1 MRRLGQ
7 TTFAGNALRHIESL
21 ELEAVYL
28 FRDLGPHLDDAV
40 VQRVLK
46 EVAAKFRGQ
55 RSTVIITGG
64 SIGVPK
70 EVGHDVVYL
79 AMELPNRDE
88 LAAVVSA
95 TVQGLRFGAAGTV
108 AMDEAQGE
116 SLLHALSGMTVNQAR
131 QAVARAVLEDGRLDA
146 ADTARIYEGKA
157 EVLRDGGLLEF
168 YAAKDNQFE
177 LGGFGGLKAWLDRA
191 AMGFTPEA
199 AAMNLTPPRGILLVG
214 VQGCGKSLA
223 AKVVARRWGVPLLK
237 LDAARLYDKYIGE
250 TDKNFRR
257 ATEMAAAMAPTVL
270 WIDEIEKALAT
281 GGSAQADGGA
291 SQRLLGSFLTW
302 LQEKDERVFVVGTVN
317 RIDSLPPELLRKG
330 RFDEIFFVD
339 LPTEEER
346 ARIFEIHLGMRRQV
360 VEGFDVSALAR
371 ASEGFS
377 GAEIEQAVIGALYGA
392 LHQGVAPS
400 TALIVAELEGTV
412 PLSRSRWE
420 DVAALR
426 EYGRERFVPAA
437 G

>member
-177 LGGFGGLKAWLDRA
+177 LGGIRGIEGLVGPGGDGIYSGGGGDESDATARDSVGGCAGVREVVGGEGGGA
-191 AMGFTPEA
+191 AMGGAVVE
-199 AAMNLTPPRGILLVG
+199 I
-214 VQGCGKSLA
+214 GCGASLRQ
-223 AKVVARRWGVPLLK
+223 V
-237 LDAARLYDKYIGE
+237 Y
-250 TDKNFRR
+250 
-257 ATEMAAAMAPTVL
+257 
-270 WIDEIEKALAT
+270 
-281 GGSAQADGGA
+281 GGDRQEFPAGDGDGGGDGA
-291 SQRLLGSFLTW
+291 G
-302 LQEKDERVFVVGTVN
+302 G
-317 RIDSLPPELLRKG
+317 I
-330 RFDEIFFVD
+330 VD
-339 LPTEEER
+339 R
-346 ARIFEIHLGMRRQV
+346 
-360 VEGFDVSALAR
+360 
-371 ASEGFS
+371 
-377 GAEIEQAVIGALYGA
+377 
-392 LHQGVAPS
+392 
-400 TALIVAELEGTV
+400 
-412 PLSRSRWE
+412 
-420 DVAALR
+420 
-426 EYGRERFVPAA
+426 
-437 G
+437 